1 MLKISFM
8 KKSILFLFVICA
20 LSGSFF
26 SCGNEQKGGELA
38 DDGSGMATDTTPIDE
53 VATFRFSYTIAN
65 LPSPITIF
73 DEVTK
78 SKLPVNTSLLN
89 PSSNVKNYN
98 TTLKMA
104 FNYGIYGVDLA
115 YLVINERNTDIYNY
129 YSSSKTLAERLNL
142 GETFKRFVDRFEAN
156 QENRD
161 SLTRVIDEAYAA
173 TDAYLRSNERLE
185 TASQILAG
193 SWLECQYITV
203 NLLKTQKR
211 SAENEILYQRVW
223 EQRVYLDNI
232 AKVLGEFSGSEEMAT
247 IKADFD
253 KLLEIYKEPSDPA
266 NIDDALLNKLAS
278 QLEVVRGNIIK

>member
-1 MLKISFM
+1 M
-8 KKSILFLFVICA
+8 KRNLFRATLLGACIT
-20 LSGSFF
+20 LLF
-26 SCGNEQKGGELA
+26 SCSSNNQQGGELA

-65 LPSPITIF
+65 LPSPMTIF

-78 SKLPVNTSLLN
+78 SQLPVRIDLLN
-89 PSSNVKNYN
+89 PSSNVKKYN
-98 TTLKMA
+98 TTLKQA

-115 YLVINERNTDIYNY
+115 YLVINERNTEIYSY
-129 YSSSKTLAERLNL
+129 YTSSKTLAERLNL

-161 SLTRVIDEAYAA
+161 SLSRVIDEAYAA

-203 NLLKTQKR
+203 NLLKDVKR
-211 SAENEILYQRVW
+211 SPENEILFQRVW

-232 AKVLGEFSGSEEMAT
+232 NKVLGEFSDKEEMAA

-253 KLLEIYKEPSDPA
+253 KLLEIYKEPT
-266 NIDDALLNKLAS
+266 DASQVNNELLGRLAR
-278 QLEVVRGNIIK
+278 QLEVVRGNIIR